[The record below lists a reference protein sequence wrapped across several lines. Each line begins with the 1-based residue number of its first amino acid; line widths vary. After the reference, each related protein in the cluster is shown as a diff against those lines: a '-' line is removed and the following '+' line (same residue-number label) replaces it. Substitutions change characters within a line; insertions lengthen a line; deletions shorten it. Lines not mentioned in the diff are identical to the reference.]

1 MINFLCL
8 KLTLSAAAMVK
19 ESNPARMEVGY
30 NPPPTKKDCRF
41 NQKKKKGK
49 NQWTLCLILIN

>member
-1 MINFLCL
+1 MINFLYL

-19 ESNPARMEVGY
+19 ESNPARTEVGY

-41 NQKKKKGK
+41 NPKKGK
-49 NQWTLCLILIN
+49 NQWKLCLILIN

>member
-41 NQKKKKGK
+41 NQKKKKRVR
-49 NQWTLCLILIN
+49 INGHCVSY